1 MLNMISRDLRIDL
14 GLDVF
19 VFDWW
24 FTPFWN
30 EGLQGLQQSGK
41 YGVFHACELET
52 SLMLGGKAGNRTYG
66 TGCGRGACGLL

>member
-30 EGLQGLQQSGK
+30 DGLKDLQQSGK
-41 YGVFHACELET
+41 YGVFPCL
-52 SLMLGGKAGNRTYG
+52 
-66 TGCGRGACGLL
+66 